1 MGYSFVEFH
10 EKTIDM
16 RARYRYWVL
25 ATLVDWER
33 VELALANQVRQMRKP
48 LRPVMGLRFLPMNLR
63 HSVMNRIPLSQ
74 QQRHVRQDVV
84 IWERMRYRHQPRL
97 CPSDGPIGAYRR
109 YCRQCY
115 PELAKSGAA

>member
-1 MGYSFVEFH
+1 MGYFFVEFH

-16 RARYRYWVL
+16 RARYWVL

-74 QQRHVRQDVV
+74 RD
-84 IWERMRYRHQPRL
+84 IDRL
-97 CPSDGPIGAYRR
+97 RDEFVAL
-109 YCRQCY
+109 
-115 PELAKSGAA
+115 ELAMRPGDDGSFLDSVRLRPAVRTGGSPPGRAQ